1 MSERL
6 TNSGE
11 RGGEQNQEALDRA
24 RQERQS
30 EIERGF
36 ENTVEHRENIDE
48 ARNEALEKATPVERE
63 RAEDTAEVAPQ
74 EKQQTALPNTKA
86 GRVAAY
92 DRTMKEVQS
101 EMSAPSRTFSKV
113 IHNKAVEKTS
123 EVVGATIARPN
134 AILSGAVFALLL
146 TLAFYL
152 TTKYFGYTL
161 SGFETIG
168 AFILGWAIGLLYDYL
183 RLMISGKRL

>member
-6 TNSGE
+6 ANNGE
-11 RGGEQNQEALDRA
+11 QIGEQNQEALDRA
-24 RQERQS
+24 RQERQN

-36 ENTVEHRENIDE
+36 ENNVEQRENLDE
-48 ARNEALEKATPVERE
+48 ARYEALEKAAPIEHERDTEETPE
-63 RAEDTAEVAPQ
+63 ASHDNQP
-74 EKQQTALPNTKA
+74 ALPNTKA
-86 GRVAAY
+86 GRAVAY
-92 DRTMKEVQS
+92 DRTMKEVRS

-113 IHNKAVEKTS
+113 IHNKVVEKTS
-123 EVVGATIARPN
+123 EVVGATVARPN